1 MSALKWLAAG
11 AVVCLVGAGARADE
25 KDYPKLIVGKWEVTK
40 ADEGTVPKGAVIEF
54 TADGKVKYTGKKG
67 DMVEMRDG
75 TYKLAGTKLTVTVKE
90 EEKEKSQT
98 VTITKLTDTE
108 LAVDEDGKKAEL
120 SKTK

>member
-1 MSALKWLAAG
+1 MNALKLLVAVT
-11 AVVCLVGAGARADE
+11 VVCLIGTAARADD
-25 KDYPKLIVGKWEVTK
+25 KDTAKKLVGRWEVTK